1 MAMVKLRKD
10 RAVTIPEATLE
21 RLGITA
27 GEEFEL
33 LEHAEGIMLVPRKN
47 MPEDDELYHTPEWQQ
62 KMPEAFDDVAA
73 GRVTG
78 PFDTADESIDH
89 LRTAEV

>member
-1 MAMVKLRKD
+1 
-10 RAVTIPEATLE
+10 
-21 RLGITA
+21 
-27 GEEFEL
+27 
-33 LEHAEGIMLVPRKN
+33 MLVPRKN
-47 MPEDDELYHTPEWQQ
+47 MPEDDEWYHTPEWQQ